1 MGRGCVDT
9 KKNRRPSQQTFLSVI
24 VPIKDG
30 EEGDLEQKL
39 YDLRHEWY
47 SSAGGAEPDSP
58 FQAVKNVHFARLL
71 IIDVKRSDMSVFRPQ
86 LLFETWYDE
95 TGQDHLL
102 DLLPPETGIQDE
114 PPRQDDDPARFRKLH
129 EMFNSV
135 FGFCEN
141 YERAEEQSLDINHR
155 KELRKFMS
163 KHRGRDYA
171 NAPFVG
177 ARGRTVVQI
186 LQEEKLWHEI
196 AKRFTGK
203 KWQERDPV
211 RVWNDIKDKFN
222 PEDGKPP
229 QKLCWLSEEPPPQLP
244 WLTQLITNAGL
255 SGSLLTYVG
264 NLLALSLIAF
274 IVYAAVPALAA
285 RLHVS
290 AAWSW
295 AGPFDPIWVLL
306 AVFGSL
312 LYLVVMLIWH
322 EINDEYDQVTQPDP
336 TKFVKNE
343 EHILQN
349 PMSSAILVKSGLFRL
364 ASLRLVLWFVRWV
377 ARFSDTK
384 GRLGGISSIHFARW
398 AVFGRPPVLL
408 FMSNYNRSWE
418 NYLSE
423 FIENAADGITL
434 IWTHALAFPRT
445 RWLITKGAKDEQA
458 FKAYSRNSMIE
469 THLWYSAY
477 PYLSIIEINRNS
489 RIRQALHRKEM
500 TADEAKNWL
509 RLFGGITEAL

>member
-1 MGRGCVDT
+1 MNNW
-9 KKNRRPSQQTFLSVI
+9 KNRRPIQQTFLSVI
-24 VPIKDG
+24 VSIKDG
-30 EEGDLEQKL
+30 MEGKL
-39 YDLRHEWY
+39 QEALYKLRHDWY
-47 SSAGGAEPDSP
+47 SSAGNTKPDSP
-58 FQAVKNVHFARLL
+58 FKAVKNVHFARLV

-95 TGQDHLL
+95 IGQDHLL
-102 DLLPPETGIQDE
+102 DLLPPETGNQEANAEDSHSE
-114 PPRQDDDPARFRKLH
+114 EDDPARFRKLH

-141 YERAEEQSLDINHR
+141 YEIANLPLDDSDREN
-155 KELRKFMS
+155 LRKFMS

-177 ARGRTVVQI
+177 ARGRTVKQI
-186 LQEEKLWHEI
+186 KYEKELRQNISDHL
-196 AKRFTGK
+196 TGK

-211 RVWNDIKDKFN
+211 AVWKEIKKGFK
-222 PEDGKPP
+222 PED
-229 QKLCWLSEEPPPQLP
+229 EPPPQLP
-244 WLTQLITNAGL
+244 WLTRLITDAGL
-255 SGSLLTYVG
+255 SGFLVTYVG
-264 NLLALSLIAF
+264 FLLGLPLIAF
-274 IVYAAVPALAA
+274 FVYAAVPALAA
-285 RLHVS
+285 LLGVS

-295 AGPFDPIWVLL
+295 TGAFDPGWALL
-306 AVFGSL
+306 AVFGPL
-312 LYLVVMLIWH
+312 LYLVVVLNWH
-322 EINDEYDQVTQPDP
+322 EINDEYDELTQPDP
-336 TKFVKNE
+336 VKFVKNE

-364 ASLRLVLWFVRWV
+364 VSLELVLWFVRWV

-384 GRLGGISSIHFARW
+384 GQLGGISSIHFARW
-398 AVFGRPPVLL
+398 AIFGRPPVLL
-408 FMSNYNRSWE
+408 FMSNYNSSWE

-423 FIENAADGITL
+423 FVENAAAGLTL
-434 IWTHALAFPRT
+434 IWTHAHAFPRT

-489 RIRQALHRKEM
+489 RIRQALHRKKM

-509 RLFGGITEAL
+509 RLFGGTTEAL